1 MDRFTAH
8 RSLKIA
14 TLIVLLSQV
23 CLVSSGC
30 GILASLMYVTDN
42 RDVPADY
49 DGLENKSVAVVCHTE
64 PSLKYQSNAVPRE
77 LAEMVGSLLKT
88 NVKKVHV
95 KDQMDVSK
103 YADENSAE
111 DFVQVGKALNVDMV
125 VALDLKR
132 FSLYEGATLYRGKA
146 TVHVTVYDI
155 KNGGKKVYEKPMP
168 ETLYPHGTPMP
179 AVDKNEDEFQRQ
191 FVAVLADEIG
201 RYFYAHDSTTDVAND
216 GNFYRN

>member
-8 RSLKIA
+8 RSFKIA
-14 TLIVLLSQV
+14 TLVVILAPVMLTST
-23 CLVSSGC
+23 GC
-30 GILASLMYVTDN
+30 GIFASLLYVADN
-42 RDVPADY
+42 RDVKADY

-77 LAEMVGSLLKT
+77 LAELVGKLLKT
-88 NVKKVHV
+88 RVKKIHV
-95 KDQMDVSK
+95 KDQMEVSK

-111 DFVQVGKALNVDMV
+111 DFVQVGKALNVDMI

-146 TVHVTVYDI
+146 TVRVTVYDI
-155 KNGGKKVYEKPMP
+155 KNGGKKVFDKPMP
-168 ETLYPHGTPMP
+168 ESLYPRGTPMP

-201 RYFYAHDSTTDVAND
+201 RHFYDHDSTADFAND
-216 GNFYRN
+216 SDFYRH